1 MDIAR
6 LLIFLTLTMTTPW
19 AGAIAQAAEDAAAVP
34 ATATPTAPA
43 AHAAPAS
50 ECGPTGVY
58 VPALNACA
66 QIAGSTVWQV
76 NLKTADTSQMG
87 VLVGVA
93 VIHQDAMRLGGAF
106 ECGAGLAIHGA
117 NAGQCDLLFV
127 MRFGTVGFGAEIFQV
142 AGKAVY
148 QGLFSVGL
156 TLPGVQ

>member
-1 MDIAR
+1 MDLAR
-6 LLIFLTLTMTTPW
+6 IICFAVLTLASPW
-19 AGAIAQAAEDAAAVP
+19 IGTIAQAAEDAAAAP
-34 ATATPTAPA
+34 ATAMPTAPA

-58 VPALNACA
+58 VPALNACV

-87 VLVGVA
+87 VLLGVA
-93 VIHQDAMRLGGAF
+93 IIHQDSLKLGGAF

-127 MRFGTVGFGAEIFQV
+127 MRFATIGLGTEVFQT
-142 AGKAVY
+142 AGHVVY

-156 TLPGVQ
+156 ALPGVQ

>member
-6 LLIFLTLTMTTPW
+6 LICFAILTLGTPW
-19 AGAIAQAAEDAAAVP
+19 AGAIAQAAEDATAVP
-34 ATATPTAPA
+34 VTATPTAPA

-58 VPALNACA
+58 VPTLNACA

-76 NLKTADTSQMG
+76 NMKTADTSQMG

-93 VIHQDAMRLGGAF
+93 IIHQDSLKMGGAF

-117 NAGQCDLLFV
+117 NAGQCDFLFV
-127 MRFGTVGFGAEIFQV
+127 MRFGTLGFGTEVFQT
-142 AGKAVY
+142 AGHAVY

>member
-19 AGAIAQAAEDAAAVP
+19 AGAIAQAAEDATAVP